1 MWKIDKSPL
10 KSGQQM
16 WPTDKAIK
24 EFYLRMQL
32 DVLLSL

>member
-10 KSGQQM
+10 KSREQM

-24 EFYLRMQL
+24 EFYLRIQL
-32 DVLLSL
+32 DVFLLL